1 MKQRR
6 QKNRTEGRNRK
17 KAVSVII
24 CLGCVIIKNARQ
36 CADLEWQLNFA
47 EVQLQHL
54 DCVQNVNPDFPVSEG
69 QEDGESGILTGEE

>member
-1 MKQRR
+1 MEKFDIILICFCLCCFL
-6 QKNRTEGRNRK
+6 
-17 KAVSVII
+17 AVSVII
-24 CLGCVIIKNARQ
+24 FLGCIIIKNARQ
-36 CADLEWQLNFA
+36 RADLEWQLNFA